1 MSAYKPQVGDT
12 VRSDVGSA
20 QYTVKLGPDS
30 DGYWLIEDTDGE
42 WTLETIGDGHWVKVE
57 PTPADRYLVF
67 RANGAQ
73 VNPVLDRLREMFGIE
88 ATDVEGVFEALE
100 KYDAAMHRSA
110 FGRRP
115 DGDARC
121 SECAGRLWVAC
132 SECGRPS

>member
-1 MSAYKPQVGDT
+1 MNDDLYSAP
-12 VRSDVGSA
+12 
-20 QYTVKLGPDS
+20 
-30 DGYWLIEDTDGE
+30 
-42 WTLETIGDGHWVKVE
+42 
-57 PTPADRYLVF
+57 PAISQDARNDFPFDRMTS
-67 RANGAQ
+67 RANWLLMCAEIDRLRAAP
-73 VNPVLDRLREMFGIE
+73 NPVLDRLREMFGIE